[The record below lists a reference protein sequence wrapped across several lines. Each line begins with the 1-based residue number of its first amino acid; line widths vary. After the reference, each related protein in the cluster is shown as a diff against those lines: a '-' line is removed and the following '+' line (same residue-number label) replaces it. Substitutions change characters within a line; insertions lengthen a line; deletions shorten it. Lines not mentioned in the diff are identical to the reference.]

1 MTRKDY
7 KPLIARLE
15 REHTVA
21 PERYRFKTIMLAL
34 LASAYPLG
42 LAAGLLA
49 GVFAAVFGLL
59 GSAPA
64 SIAAGAVLA
73 LLSAVLLLQL
83 GKSPDFPLQGRRLS
97 GREIPKLYAL
107 IEKIRKKIKGPKI
120 SVVHMTDDFSICVRQ
135 IPRRGILGGQRN
147 VLLVGLPLLQL
158 LSRKEFAAL
167 LAHEF
172 EHISGHQDGLSAWIY
187 RLRNNWSELL
197 RQLPPGNLLHRIA
210 WAPVRAFIPYFE
222 AFSFVMARR
231 SELYADRLGGAV
243 VGKRLMADALISQE
257 LGRRFLDEQFWPNLW
272 AQAAYSD
279 QPTFT
284 PHAMMRTAQSA
295 GCTEAGNNAWLTMT
309 LKMPSDF
316 NSTTP
321 CLSDRL
327 LALDQRPELPPHA
340 TQSAA
345 QTLLAESLPRLCKEF
360 DERWLQENMNTWKS
374 RRQSLAKAHEM
385 VAQFAQRKLS
395 ELQVQDQCHYGLALL
410 ELDRRREALPVLQQ
424 AADHPQGSAQA
435 AMAAAR
441 LLKEM
446 GDEAAIHYL
455 ELAMSKDANVIEEA
469 ANQAAEFY
477 LARGD
482 RERACDYW
490 TRSPVSQAA

>member
-1 MTRKDY
+1 MTWKDY

-21 PERYRFKTIMLAL
+21 PERYRFKTIVLAL
-34 LASAYPLG
+34 IASAYPLG
-42 LAAGLLA
+42 LVASLLA
-49 GVFAAVFGLL
+49 GVVVSLFGLL
-59 GSAPA
+59 EAAPA
-64 SIAAGAVLA
+64 LVVSGLFVALVSAG
-73 LLSAVLLLQL
+73 LLSQL
-83 GKSPDFPLQGRRLS
+83 AKSPEFPQECRRLS
-97 GREIPKLYAL
+97 GREVPKLYAL

-120 SVVHMTDDFSICVRQ
+120 SAVYLTDDFSLCIRQ

-147 VLLVGLPLLQL
+147 VLQVGLPLLQL

-197 RQLPPGNLLHRIA
+197 HHLPPGHLLHRIA
-210 WAPVRAFIPYFE
+210 WAPLRAFIPYFE

-231 SELYADRLGGAV
+231 SELQADRLGGAV

-279 QPTFT
+279 HPTFA
-284 PHAMMRTAQSA
+284 PHTLMRTAQSA
-295 GCTEAGNNAWLTMT
+295 GCTEAGNSAWLTMT
-309 LKMPSDF
+309 LRMPSDF

-327 LALDQRPELPPHA
+327 LALDQRPELPPRA
-340 TQSAA
+340 THSAA
-345 QTLLAESLPRLCKEF
+345 QTLMSESLPRLCKEF
-360 DERWLQENMNTWKS
+360 DERWLQENVQTWQS
-374 RRQSLAKAHEM
+374 RRRSLMKAHEM
-385 VAQFAQRKLS
+385 VAQFGQRKLS
-395 ELQVQDQCHYGLALL
+395 DLHVQDQCHYGLALL
-410 ELDRRREALPVLQQ
+410 ELDRPREALPVLQQ

-435 AMAAAR
+435 AMATAR
-441 LLKEM
+441 ILHEL
-446 GDEAAIHYL
+446 GDEATIHYL
-455 ELAMSKDANVIEEA
+455 ELAMSKDANVIKEA

-490 TRSPVSQAA
+490 TRSPASQAA